1 MFARIGTFLA
11 RRVGSMTRL
20 LGEPRM
26 ETFRILQSVPGFAG
40 VHVFA
45 NRPTGKTIAISL
57 WETEAAARAW
67 EQMRGPIVDE
77 QLRPTGHSEQE
88 SATYELL
95 FSSTGDARFLASA
108 TKSQSILVN
117 HRTFTTTNP

>member
-1 MFARIGTFLA
+1 M
-11 RRVGSMTRL
+11 
-20 LGEPRM
+20 
-26 ETFRILQSVPGFAG
+26 
-40 VHVFA
+40 FA

-67 EQMRGPIVDE
+67 EQMRGPIVGE
-77 QLRPTGHSEQE
+77 QLRPRGHSEQE

-95 FSSTGDARFLASA
+95 LSSTGDARFLASA

-117 HRTFTTTNP
+117 HRTFTTTNPQF